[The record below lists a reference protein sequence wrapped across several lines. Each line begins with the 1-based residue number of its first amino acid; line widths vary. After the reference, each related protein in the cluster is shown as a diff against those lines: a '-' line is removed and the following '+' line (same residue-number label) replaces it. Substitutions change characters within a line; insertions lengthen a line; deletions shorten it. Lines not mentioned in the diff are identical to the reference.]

1 MKKILAIALSMV
13 CCFSAFFGTVS
24 AQGKL
29 LTVTVTGN
37 DQNELTAIWQ
47 GNELPEGT
55 TVEFEEALIGGVS
68 CSVTEA
74 NNTIVADISALPV
87 GAYTTVT
94 YSYTI
99 NADEGTATVEYPFVK
114 TGSLAVTLSLT
125 INDDG
130 TVMIKATDANGKPVA
145 GYKVMVLIN
154 AMNQEEKT
162 DKNGVFRSAL
172 SAEFGSTVSCTG
184 VETITVDGITYLAA
198 ETIEKVRVAPTTT
211 TVPAT
216 TTTAE
221 SPAQTTTT
229 SSEEGTTTT
238 LDTEVTTTTT
248 TVVSTTV
255 TTTTAKPVNATTVP
269 STRVTIKGAGTT
281 AYSDGKVAI
290 NVSLDTNIL
299 TLFGLKD
306 KDFANNAR
314 LFLSE
319 TDYKNLV
326 GRTSDVLMLN
336 VLTSEKQATAAD
348 VSAAIANISEFSG
361 YDEEHRE
368 VVTFDLSFLKLDSS
382 GKIVPITALP
392 LNSTYVVQLPIP
404 EQMRNCEKLTITMF
418 SGDALMTPVQVDVQN
433 QCIRLEINSL
443 EPYTLIGFRD
453 GDGQRAGGGST
464 LLIVLLVVGILLLLG
479 AATLL
484 YLFVLRK
491 PISKTVDTEP
501 IATQPQTFDEN
512 DIFSGRE
519 DFTEINRRP
528 PSDDND

>member
-1 MKKILAIALSMV
+1 MKKILAVALSMA
-13 CCFSAFFGTVS
+13 CCFSLFFGTVS
-24 AQGKL
+24 AQGDL

-37 DQNELTAIWQ
+37 DQNELTANWQ

-55 TVEFEEALIGGVS
+55 TVEFEEVLIGGVS
-68 CSVTEA
+68 CPVTEA
-74 NNTIVADISALPV
+74 DNTIVADISALPV

-99 NADEGTATVEYPFVK
+99 NADEGTTTVDYPFVK

-125 INDDG
+125 LNDDG
-130 TVMIKATDANGKPVA
+130 TVTIKATDTNGKPVA
-145 GYKVMVLIN
+145 GYKMMVLIN

-162 DKNGVFRSAL
+162 DKNGVFHSAL
-172 SAEFGSTVSCTG
+172 SAEYGSTVSCIG
-184 VETITVDGITYLAA
+184 IETVTADGITYLGT
-198 ETIEKVRVAPTTT
+198 EMIEEVRVAPTTT
-211 TVPAT
+211 TVTT
-216 TTTAE
+216 TTTATE
-221 SPAQTTTT
+221 SSAETTTT
-229 SSEEGTTTT
+229 TG
-238 LDTEVTTTTT
+238 TEVTTTTGTEVTTT

-255 TTTTAKPVNATTVP
+255 TTTTAKPVNVTTVP

-281 AYSDGKVAI
+281 AYSDGNVVI
-290 NVSLDTNIL
+290 NASLDTSIL
-299 TLFGLKD
+299 TLFGLTD

-314 LFLSE
+314 LFLAE

-326 GRTSDVLMLN
+326 GRTSDILMLN

-348 VSAAIANISEFSG
+348 VSAAIANVSEFST

-368 VVTFDLSFLKLDSS
+368 AVTFDLSFLKLNSS
-382 GKIVPITALP
+382 GKTVPITALP

-404 EQMRNCEKLTITMF
+404 KQMRDCDKLAITMF
-418 SGDALMTPVQVDVQN
+418 SGDALMAPVQVDVQN

-453 GDGQRAGGGST
+453 GDAQRAGGNST
-464 LLIVLLVVGILLLLG
+464 LLVVLLVVGILLLLG

-491 PISKTVDTEP
+491 PVSKAVDTEP
-501 IATQPQTFDEN
+501 IITQPETFDEN

-528 PSDDND
+528 PSDDNE